1 MPLTGSRAERPSSLR
16 DYAYREL
23 RDAIVSGE
31 LAPGARL
38 RDPELEAW
46 LGVSRTPIREAIARL
61 ETAGLVQTRRAKQTV
76 VAPLD
81 TRSALAAQRIAAS
94 LHELA
99 VRDAVPQLTDADLEA
114 MREANARFA
123 EALRAHDV
131 DAAIRADDDFHGVA
145 VRASENPLL
154 PGLLEQV
161 TPLLRRL
168 ERSRFGSLAGRGS
181 VADHDRIIELC
192 AQGLADEAGTAAREN
207 WSTLGRLL
215 QLDDGDDGDGD
226 SDDGDGDGDDPI
238 AGAQS
243 AVPAASVTPPTEGEP
258 WPSPTSHATG

>member
-1 MPLTGSRAERPSSLR
+1 MPLSRSRAERPSSLR

-31 LAPGARL
+31 LAPGERL
-38 RDPELEAW
+38 RDAELEAW

-61 ETAGLVQTRRAKQTV
+61 EMAGLVQTRRAKQTV

-81 TRSALAAQRIAAS
+81 IRSALAAQRIAAA

-99 VRDAVPQLTDADLEA
+99 VRDAVPQLTEADLVA
-114 MREANARFA
+114 MREANEHFA
-123 EALRAHDV
+123 AALHAEDV
-131 DAAIRADDDFHGVA
+131 DAAVRADDAFHDVA
-145 VRASENPLL
+145 VRASANPLL

-168 ERSRFGSLAGRGS
+168 ERSRFESLAGRGS
-181 VADHDRIIELC
+181 VDDHDRIIELC
-192 AQGLADEAGTAAREN
+192 ARGLPEEAGTAAREN

-215 QLDDGDDGDGD
+215 HLDDDDDGG
-226 SDDGDGDGDDPI
+226 
-238 AGAQS
+238 
-243 AVPAASVTPPTEGEP
+243 
-258 WPSPTSHATG
+258 

>member
-1 MPLTGSRAERPSSLR
+1 MPLSAARSAERPSSLR
-16 DYAYREL
+16 DYAYRQL
-23 RDAIVSGE
+23 RDAIVSGD
-31 LAPGARL
+31 LAPGERL

-81 TRSALAAQRIAAS
+81 TRSALAAQRIAAA

-99 VRDAVPQLTDADLEA
+99 VRDAVPQLTDADLDA
-114 MREANARFA
+114 MRAANARFA
-123 EALRAHDV
+123 AALEADDV
-131 DAAIRADDDFHGVA
+131 QAAIAADDDFHGVA

-154 PGLLEQV
+154 PALLEQV

-168 ERSRFGSLAGRGS
+168 ERARFASLAGRES
-181 VADHDRIIELC
+181 VADHDRIIGLC
-192 AQGLADEAGTAAREN
+192 ADGRAEAAGAAAREN

-215 QLDDGDDGDGD
+215 NLDDDDE
-226 SDDGDGDGDDPI
+226 ST
-238 AGAQS
+238 
-243 AVPAASVTPPTEGEP
+243 AASHPT
-258 WPSPTSHATG
+258 A

>member
-1 MPLTGSRAERPSSLR
+1 MPLSRPRAERPSSLR

-31 LAPGARL
+31 LAPGERL
-38 RDPELEAW
+38 RDPELEQW

-61 ETAGLVQTRRAKQTV
+61 ETAGLVHTRRAKQTV

-81 TRSALAAQRIAAS
+81 TRSVLAAQRIAAA

-99 VRDAVPQLTDADLEA
+99 VRDAVPQLTESDLDA
-114 MREANARFA
+114 MRDANARFA
-123 EALRAHDV
+123 AALRAEDV
-131 DAAIRADDDFHGVA
+131 GAAIVADDEFHDVA
-145 VRASENPLL
+145 VRASANPLL

-168 ERSRFGSLAGRGS
+168 ERARFSSLAGRGS
-181 VADHDRIIELC
+181 VDDHERIVELC
-192 AQGLADEAGTAAREN
+192 AQGLADEAGAAAREN

-215 QLDDGDDGDGD
+215 HLDDGDEAT
-226 SDDGDGDGDDPI
+226 DDAPP
-238 AGAQS
+238 
-243 AVPAASVTPPTEGEP
+243 AVPAASVAPNP
-258 WPSPTSHATG
+258 

>member
-1 MPLTGSRAERPSSLR
+1 MPLPTARAAERPSSLR
-16 DYAYREL
+16 DYAYRQL
-23 RDAIVSGE
+23 RDAIVTGDLRPGE
-31 LAPGARL
+31 RL

-81 TRSALAAQRIAAS
+81 ARSALAAQRIAAA

-99 VRDAVPQLTDADLEA
+99 VRDAVPQLTDADLDA

-123 EALRAHDV
+123 AALDADDV
-131 DAAIRADDDFHGVA
+131 QAAIAADDDFHGVT

-154 PGLLEQV
+154 PTMLEQV

-168 ERSRFGSLAGRGS
+168 ERARFASLAGRGS
-181 VADHDRIIELC
+181 VADHERIVELC
-192 AQGLADEAGTAAREN
+192 AAGRAEAAGAAAREN

-215 QLDDGDDGDGD
+215 NLDDDDE
-226 SDDGDGDGDDPI
+226 
-238 AGAQS
+238 S
-243 AVPAASVTPPTEGEP
+243 AAAPQAS
-258 WPSPTSHATG
+258 A

>member
-1 MPLTGSRAERPSSLR
+1 MPLIDRARAERPKSLR
-16 DYAYREL
+16 DYAYAQL

-31 LAPGARL
+31 LAPGERL

-81 TRSALAAQRIAAS
+81 TRTALAAQRIAAA

-99 VRDAVPQLTDADLEA
+99 VREAVPQLAESDLDA

-123 EALRAHDV
+123 AALRADDV
-131 DAAIRADDDFHGVA
+131 DAAIAADDDFHGVA
-145 VRASENPLL
+145 VRASANPLL

-168 ERSRFGSLAGRGS
+168 ERARFASLAGRGS
-181 VADHDRIIELC
+181 VADHDRII
-192 AQGLADEAGTAAREN
+192 GLWAEGRADDAARATHEN

-215 QLDDGDDGDGD
+215 HLDDDDE
-226 SDDGDGDGDDPI
+226 
-238 AGAQS
+238 AT
-243 AVPAASVTPPTEGEP
+243 TPTTEGEP
-258 WPSPTSHATG
+258 WPSPTSPATG

>member
-1 MPLTGSRAERPSSLR
+1 MPLSSARVAERPSSLR

-31 LAPGARL
+31 LAPGDRL

-81 TRSALAAQRIAAS
+81 TRSALAAQRIAAA

-99 VRDAVPQLTDADLEA
+99 VRDAVPQLTGDDFDAMRAANERFAAALDAD
-114 MREANARFA
+114 
-123 EALRAHDV
+123 DV
-131 DAAIRADDDFHGVA
+131 AAAVAADDEFHGVA
-145 VRASENPLL
+145 VRASENFLL
-154 PGLLEQV
+154 PALLEQV

-168 ERSRFGSLAGRGS
+168 ERARFASLAGRAS
-181 VADHDRIIELC
+181 VADHARIIELC
-192 AQGLADEAGTAAREN
+192 AAGRADAAAAAAREN

-215 QLDDGDDGDGD
+215 HLDDDDEAAAAPQATAERHP
-226 SDDGDGDGDDPI
+226 SDPR
-238 AGAQS
+238 GA
-243 AVPAASVTPPTEGEP
+243 P
-258 WPSPTSHATG
+258 WHSPTSPATA